1 MAQSED
7 DPAERDTPVGA
18 SADEAPPQS
27 LPDQEKRF
35 GEHWLKMSAVL
46 LSELKRRDLMDTPE
60 AQAVVGTRR
69 QIIRKHRA
77 QTEAS
82 TSRTRRPRPETKWE
96 AFLRKVGRK
105 PRQGNGA

>member
-1 MAQSED
+1 MAQSDD
-7 DPAERDTPVGA
+7 DPAHDD
-18 SADEAPPQS
+18 ADEAPAALPGQS
-27 LPDQEKRF
+27 QRF
-35 GEHWLKMSAVL
+35 GEHWLRMSAVL

-77 QTEAS
+77 EAEAS
-82 TSRTRRPRPETKWE
+82 PTRPRKRRPETKWE

-105 PRQGNGA
+105 PRPGTGSRG

>member
-1 MAQSED
+1 MAQSDD
-7 DPAERDTPVGA
+7 DPAHDPDTA
-18 SADEAPPQS
+18 ADEAPRP
-27 LPDQEKRF
+27 LPDQAQRF
-35 GEHWLKMSAVL
+35 GDHWLRMSAVL

-77 QTEAS
+77 QSEAAGGA
-82 TSRTRRPRPETKWE
+82 RRKRRPETKWE

-105 PRQGNGA
+105 PRSGSGSRG